1 VTGAIRAAFLLGGSS
16 IVAIVSTLL
25 TAKVLAVLVGP
36 SGVGIFGL
44 LQAMTELGVLVA
56 GLGVSVSLVRSLAD
70 AREQDD
76 AQQHSAAR
84 LAAAVL
90 AWSVGGAVALVL
102 IAARG
107 EISRL
112 VLDSSDLAGAVV
124 VAALA
129 VPISL
134 AAAVHIATLSTQ
146 GRVGTMA
153 ALRSLA
159 AVVLGVTTIC
169 AVAFLGVAGSSIGL
183 VVGAA
188 TLWLGTYLA
197 IGHGVSR
204 STRPAVSVIVTAA
217 RKLVR
222 FGVPFAASALVGTG
236 IQLIIPI
243 LVAVSMG
250 TESAGFYR
258 AATQISAGYLAFV
271 AAAMLLDY
279 YPRLS
284 AQRTRPDVLVR
295 LIDQQL
301 QLVMILTIPLILLGI
316 ALADLIV
323 PILYT
328 RAFEPAVAILGWQL
342 AGTLLKLP
350 SWTLAFAVLARGRSV
365 TYFLIELVGGL
376 ALLGASVV
384 GMRVLGLPGLGV
396 AVLVTYL
403 IYYPVVWL
411 AVRRDLPVAVT
422 TAQRVLLGTLV
433 AVVAIGLLP
442 TIGLGDWRQPLALLL
457 ALASIGAAAVAGRR
471 VLRGKQ
477 DGDADD
483 EPPADGMTGGRATVA
498 EVVPRVDVSETY
510 LA

>member
-1 VTGAIRAAFLLGGSS
+1 
-16 IVAIVSTLL
+16 
-25 TAKVLAVLVGP
+25 
-36 SGVGIFGL
+36 
-44 LQAMTELGVLVA
+44 
-56 GLGVSVSLVRSLAD
+56 
-70 AREQDD
+70 
-76 AQQHSAAR
+76 
-84 LAAAVL
+84 
-90 AWSVGGAVALVL
+90 
-102 IAARG
+102 
-107 EISRL
+107 
-112 VLDSSDLAGAVV
+112 
-124 VAALA
+124 
-129 VPISL
+129 
-134 AAAVHIATLSTQ
+134 
-146 GRVGTMA
+146 
-153 ALRSLA
+153 
-159 AVVLGVTTIC
+159 
-169 AVAFLGVAGSSIGL
+169 VAFLGVAGSSIGL
-183 VVGAA
+183 VVAAA

-197 IGHGVSR
+197 LGHRSSRTPRPDVS
-204 STRPAVSVIVTAA
+204 AIVAA
-217 RKLVR
+217 GRKLVR

-236 IQLIIPI
+236 VQLIIPI
-243 LVAVSMG
+243 VVAVSMG

-271 AAAMLLDY
+271 AASMLLDY

-284 AQRTRPDVLVR
+284 AQRTRPDLLVR

-350 SWTLAFAVLARGRSV
+350 SWTLAFAVLARGRSS
-365 TYFLIELVGGL
+365 TYFLIELIGGL

-384 GMRVLGLPGLGV
+384 GMNLLGLPGLGV

-411 AVRRDLPVAVT
+411 AVRRDLPIGLT

-442 TIGLGDWRQPLALLL
+442 AIGLGYLRQPLALLL
-457 ALASIGAAAVAGRR
+457 AVASIVAAGVAGRR
-471 VLRGKQ
+471 VLKDKQ
-477 DGDADD
+477 DGGAGH
-483 EPPADGMTGGRATVA
+483 EPPAGGMPGERANVA
-498 EVVPRVDVSETY
+498 EGLPRVDVSETY